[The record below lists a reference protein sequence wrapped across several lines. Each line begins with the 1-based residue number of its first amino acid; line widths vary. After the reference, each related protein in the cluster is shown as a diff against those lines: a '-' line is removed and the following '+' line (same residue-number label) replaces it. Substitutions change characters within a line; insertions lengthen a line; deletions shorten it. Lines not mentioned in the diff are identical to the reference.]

1 MLERRSPP
9 NMFQFNPDVNDLI
22 QKLNQNL
29 PAKIDRNLLTQIS
42 KPYEFFILVFFAGLI
57 GYYQYKKYKD
67 KKRQIEP
74 KEDRLIIYLMYSL
87 IALTIV
93 LAPYLVIQKTLMKDT
108 NLKIEEATSIIEQY
122 NLTNDNQIKE
132 TNGYWLYTLS
142 ESNPVSETQLV
153 PLEKRYDPKY
163 SEKPKPTHYI
173 QQKPAQDD
181 NSILAKTKI
190 LTQSKV
196 KKQANYETELNPN
209 DVHLIKIETI
219 DNQTMVTAH
228 VKVNGQKH
236 KVEVSELVLD
246 KMLQSKT
253 AFYYDAETKQ
263 LVIGV

>member
-1 MLERRSPP
+1 
-9 NMFQFNPDVNDLI
+9 MFKFNPDINDLI
-22 QKLNQNL
+22 QKLNQNFTSN
-29 PAKIDRNLLTQIS
+29 IDRNLLTQIN
-42 KPYEFFILVFFAGLI
+42 KPYEFFILAFFAGLI

-122 NLTNDNQIKE
+122 NLTHDNQIKE
-132 TNGYWLYTLS
+132 TNGYWLYALS

-190 LTQSKV
+190 LTQNKV
-196 KKQANYETELNPN
+196 KKQPNYEKELNPN

-219 DNQTMVTAH
+219 DNQTMVTTY
-228 VKVNGQKH
+228 VNIQGKRR
-236 KVEVSELVLD
+236 KVEVNEIILHKILSSDAVYYYDSEKNELV
-246 KMLQSKT
+246 
-253 AFYYDAETKQ
+253 
-263 LVIGV
+263 VGV